1 MITTVEALK
10 VLYEALG
17 GTVADVSD
25 ITTIAEMIVAIAD
38 LKRENS

>member
-10 VLYEALG
+10 ILYEALG
-17 GTVADVSD
+17 GTAADVSD

-38 LKRENS
+38 LKRDNP